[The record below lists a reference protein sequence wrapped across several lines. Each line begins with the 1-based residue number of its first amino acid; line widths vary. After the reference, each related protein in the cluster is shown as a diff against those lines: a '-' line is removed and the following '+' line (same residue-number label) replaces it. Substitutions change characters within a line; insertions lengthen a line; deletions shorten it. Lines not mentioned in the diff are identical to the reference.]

1 MVTYTSGFIGNFKL
15 GDNIVHNLRILGAL
29 YLHQNSND
37 ESHAELLR
45 KPIIIFIASIA
56 EAILYDFYIV
66 RIKTHTREGL
76 PKISKKDQLLVAEKT
91 IDEFAKYISHAKSKC
106 WLGTGKDLYSEL
118 DELRKLRNRVHIQNE
133 KSHFEADELL
143 AFSKER
149 QIKSETVLEQLVQYM
164 SKNYLRSQNRQHV
177 PDIVLPWNTRLCAP
191 HNMTPITQL

>member
-56 EAILYDFYIV
+56 EAILYDFYMV
-66 RIKTHTREGL
+66 RIKKHTREGL
-76 PKISKKDQLLVAEKT
+76 PTIPKKDQLLVAEKT
-91 IDEFAKYISHAKSKC
+91 IDEFAKYISHAKRKS
-106 WLGTGKDLYSEL
+106 WLGTGEDLYSEL

-133 KSHFEADELL
+133 KNHFEADELL

-164 SKNYLRSQNRQHV
+164 SKNYLRSQDRQYV
-177 PDIVLPWNTRLCAP
+177 PDIVLPWNTRLCP
-191 HNMTPITQL
+191 HTI